1 MKRRDLLKLG
11 ASIATVPAAGLA
23 QQHEHSTATA
33 NQIAQSAIAGGGWK
47 PELFDDHENQTLIAL
62 VDLIIPATDTP
73 GAKAALVN
81 RHIDHI
87 LAAAGEDEKTRFREG
102 LWWIDGY
109 AMRKYSK
116 PFTGCTTAE
125 QTAILLTLDEG
136 KDPDIAPGHQFF
148 PALKGVT
155 AQVYYSTEVG
165 FQELNKGGRVP
176 TTFACPHP
184 EHS

>member
-11 ASIATVPAAGLA
+11 ASIATVPAAGLS

-33 NQIAQSAIAGGGWK
+33 NQIASGGISAGDWK

-62 VDLIIPATDTP
+62 ADLIIPATDTP
-73 GAKAALVN
+73 RAKAALVN
-81 RHIDHI
+81 RHMDHI

-102 LWWIDGY
+102 LWWIDGH
-109 AMRKYSK
+109 AMRKYGK

-125 QTAILLTLDEG
+125 QTAILQTRDEG
-136 KDPDIAPGHQFF
+136 KDPDTAPGPQFF
-148 PALKGVT
+148 PWLKGMT
-155 AQVYYSTEVG
+155 AQVYYSTEIG
-165 FQELNKGGRVP
+165 FQELNKGERVP

-184 EHS
+184 EHP

>member
-23 QQHEHSTATA
+23 QQHEHSATAA
-33 NQIAQSAIAGGGWK
+33 NQIAKSGVSASDWK

-87 LAAAGEDEKTRFREG
+87 LAAAPEDEKTRFREG
-102 LWWIDGY
+102 LWWVDGY
-109 AMRKYSK
+109 AILKHNK
-116 PFTGCTTAE
+116 PFVGCTPVE
-125 QTAILLTLDEG
+125 QTAILETVD
-136 KDPDIAPGHQFF
+136 A
-148 PALKGVT
+148 
-155 AQVYYSTEVG
+155 
-165 FQELNKGGRVP
+165 
-176 TTFACPHP
+176 
-184 EHS
+184 

>member
-23 QQHEHSTATA
+23 QQHEHSATAA
-33 NQIAQSAIAGGGWK
+33 NQIAKSGVSASDWK

-62 VDLIIPATDTP
+62 VDLMIPATDTP

-81 RHIDHI
+81 RHMDHI

-109 AMRKYSK
+109 ALRRYGK
-116 PFTGCTTAE
+116 PFIGCTTEE
-125 QTAILLTLDEG
+125 QTVILQTLDEG
-136 KDPDIAPGHQFF
+136 KDADTAPGHQFF
-148 PALKGVT
+148 PWLKGMT
-155 AQVYYSTEVG
+155 AQVYYSTEIG